1 MALETEPFLITVGLM
16 ITGAFV
22 GSLVFR
28 HFRIPD
34 IILLIALGV
43 ALGPILHFVDV
54 EVFRAIVPLVS
65 TIAIV
70 IILFDGGLKMNV
82 QEMFGGV
89 ASGSFLALLVFSAT
103 AILASLVGRHLI
115 GLPWELA
122 LLLGM
127 ALGGAGVVIVIPLI
141 QQMGVTDKTR
151 TIVSIEAATSDVFVV
166 IAVVG
171 FSTALAL
178 QETDPGSLV
187 RSLVQTF
194 SIGIL
199 FGVASGAFWARA
211 LRRFA
216 QRSYEYV
223 LTMATLFL
231 LYAVVELLGGSGALS
246 VLSFGLVVGN
256 SRKARSLAKDTEMAP
271 RSKPR
276 RGWVYEPVFGVDL
289 VNLHHEMVFF
299 VRAFFFVALGVVIN
313 LAVLTTPR
321 FLLAGFL
328 LSLAVVV
335 ARLWGVLVVFGRSR
349 MARWDKLAVTLMF
362 PLGLAAAALS
372 VVPYERFGLVGT
384 QDFGSYA
391 AAVIVFTNLLSSIL
405 VFVASN
411 ERVRAKYLRVLDEPS
426 VRAAGA

>member
-16 ITGAFV
+16 ISAAFV

-28 HFRIPD
+28 HFRVPD

-43 ALGPILHFVDV
+43 MLGPVLHFVDV
-54 EVFRAIVPLVS
+54 EVFRTIVPLVS
-65 TIAIV
+65 AIAIV

-82 QEMFGGV
+82 KEMLGGV
-89 ASGSFLALLVFSAT
+89 ASGSLLALLVFAAT
-103 AILASLVGRHLI
+103 ALLGSLVGRHVI
-115 GLPWELA
+115 GLDWDLA

-141 QQMGVTDKTR
+141 QEIGVTDKTK

-166 IAVVG
+166 IGVVG
-171 FSTALAL
+171 LSTALAL
-178 QETDPGSLV
+178 QQTDPGSMV
-187 RSLVQTF
+187 RSLLQTF
-194 SIGIL
+194 STGIL
-199 FGVASGAFWARA
+199 LGVGAGTLWARV
-211 LRRFA
+211 LRGFA

-223 LTMATLFL
+223 LTMAALFL
-231 LYAVVELLGGSGALS
+231 LYSMVELLAGSGALA

-256 SRKARSLAKDTEMAP
+256 SRKTRSLAKQTEMVP
-271 RSKPR
+271 RTAPR

-289 VNLHHEMVFF
+289 VNLHHQMVFF

-313 LAVLTTPR
+313 LQVLVTGR

-328 LSLAVVV
+328 LSLAVVL
-335 ARLWGVLVVFGRSR
+335 ARLWGVVLVFGRSR
-349 MARWDKLAVTLMF
+349 MPRWDKLAVTLMF

-372 VVPYERFGLVGT
+372 IVPYERFGIAGAR
-384 QDFGSYA
+384 DFGSYA
-391 AAVIVFTNLLSSIL
+391 AVVIVMTNLLSSVL

-411 ERVRAKYLRVLDEPS
+411 ERIRTRYLRVLGEPAPPAP
-426 VRAAGA
+426 AA